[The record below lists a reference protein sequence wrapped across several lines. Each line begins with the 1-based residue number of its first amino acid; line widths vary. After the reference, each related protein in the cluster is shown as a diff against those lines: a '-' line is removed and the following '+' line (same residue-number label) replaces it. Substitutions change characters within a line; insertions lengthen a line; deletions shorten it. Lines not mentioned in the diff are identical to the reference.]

1 MTNQVIDVYDL
12 LTEKELSSVTE
23 ILLEAYSRKN
33 QETLDIF
40 EVVLQI
46 KT

>member
-12 LTEKELSSVTE
+12 LTKDELSSVTNV
-23 ILLEAYSRKN
+23 LVEAYSRKHK
-33 QETLDIF
+33 ETLDIF